1 MKDLPGN
8 RWDGSNFFFREG
20 FCVNNV
26 LNPNST
32 YFKTRLK
39 DATVNDVASMSLFDE
54 SNIGDKYFVITL
66 NSYFHFKLLRE
77 FFNTTVNIQIN
88 DLKKLPIKV
97 PSKQQVKAFNEKFD
111 ACLKI
116 KKGEF
121 AGKYTESQAQALLQP
136 IEKEIDRMV
145 EELYGINE

>member
-1 MKDLPGN
+1 
-8 RWDGSNFFFREG
+8 
-20 FCVNNV
+20 
-26 LNPNST
+26 
-32 YFKTRLK
+32 LK

-88 DLKKLPIKV
+88 DLKKLPIRV